1 MTPLRHPNGKNVF
14 INITPCPLSEH
25 WFPTFVG
32 MVKGGEVSRLERG
45 RKRKR
50 GWRPS

>member
-32 MVKGGEVSRLERG
+32 MVKGGKATSLERG
-45 RKRKR
+45 LMLR
-50 GWRPS
+50 GG